1 MIMVTMPLE
10 LMRARIFRVTPE
22 LRLDTV
28 LVNSELPPEVT
39 PQEYGQIL
47 GLLRQLDIPPR
58 QSRYLAVLLRRAL
71 NQNRVVERVGN
82 HVWHALIA
90 TPRGGRAGAQIFTSL
105 SDPTTRGGAADAAHH
120 RRRDRHLRIPPH
132 ALAITAITLAIAAHA
147 AAITL
152 AIAAHAAITAAHAA
166 ITAAHAAISAAHAA
180 ISAAHAAAHAAA
192 IHAHV
197 VLVRH
202 RAQHHHGER
211 IAAIERHDRNG
222 HRVRARVLQ
231 PIDVAVD
238 GAGGSLHRDIQF
250 RDPALHLGENP
261 RIRRHRDDRVDAVH
275 RDEFDGTGR
284 LVGKRVGLEDLIQLF
299 LQIAGTAVLHF
310 EQAHALS
317 GELIAVE

>member
-1 MIMVTMPLE
+1 
-10 LMRARIFRVTPE
+10 
-22 LRLDTV
+22 
-28 LVNSELPPEVT
+28 
-39 PQEYGQIL
+39 
-47 GLLRQLDIPPR
+47 
-58 QSRYLAVLLRRAL
+58 
-71 NQNRVVERVGN
+71 
-82 HVWHALIA
+82 
-90 TPRGGRAGAQIFTSL
+90 SL
-105 SDPTTRGGAADAAHH
+105 SDLTPRGGAADAAHH

-166 ITAAHAAISAAHAA
+166 ITAAHAAITAAHAAISAAHAA
-180 ISAAHAAAHAAA
+180 TSAAHAAAHAAA
-192 IHAHV
+192 IHARV

-202 RAQHHHGER
+202 RAQRHHGER
-211 IAAIERHDRNG
+211 IAAIERHDRHG

-275 RDEFDGTGR
+275 WDEFDGTGR